1 MAQMTDWT
9 DERDG
14 KHWVLV
20 IRHDEHPTAISLE
33 FTSKS
38 ERRAVMVASDIR
50 FNTLTDHEIRD
61 LLDRARIIHR
71 FADSTR
77 PSSPPIC

>member
-9 DERDG
+9 DDRDG
-14 KHWVLV
+14 EHWILV
-20 IRHDEHPTAISLE
+20 IRHSEHPSTTASLE

-38 ERRAVMVASDIR
+38 ERRAVVVTSDIP
-50 FNTLTDHEIRD
+50 LDALPDLEIKD

-71 FADSTR
+71 FTG
-77 PSSPPIC
+77 